1 MREGT
6 KALFF
11 RAAGHDLRQPLQTLA
26 ILVELLRRHAPDDPA
41 LRSLVERQ
49 ESALWSM
56 RATLDGFLD
65 ACRLD
70 SGALAASM
78 HPVALDTLLDG
89 LYEDLHEQAERRA
102 IRLRLGPRR
111 ACVLADGALLLRALT
126 MLLAHVMGVGGARQV
141 LIGCRRRGAG
151 VRVELWFAGSTLD
164 ASRLAAVLR
173 DPDASDGAWPGL
185 ALAVAR
191 RCAESLSTAF
201 EVRSVGAS
209 TMCALTLSRALGGEA
224 PDRA

>member
-49 ESALWSM
+49 EAALWSM
-56 RATLDGFLD
+56 RTTLDGFLD

-70 SGALAASM
+70 SGALVASM

-102 IRLRLGPRR
+102 VRLRLGPRR
-111 ACVLADGALLLRALT
+111 ACVLADGALLRRALA
-126 MLLAHVMGVGGARQV
+126 MVLAHVMAVGGARQV
-141 LIGCRRRGAG
+141 LIGCRRRGPG
-151 VRVELWFAGSTLD
+151 VRVELWCAGSTLD
-164 ASRLAAVLR
+164 AGRLAAALR
-173 DPDASDGAWPGL
+173 DPDTPDGTWPGL

-191 RCAESLSTAF
+191 RCAESLATAF
-201 EVRSVGAS
+201 EVRSVGGS
-209 TMCALTLSRALGGEA
+209 TMCALTLSRAVGGEA
-224 PDRA
+224 STRA

>member
-1 MREGT
+1 M

-49 ESALWSM
+49 ETALWSM
-56 RATLDGFLD
+56 RAMLDGFLD

-78 HPVALDTLLDG
+78 HPVALDSLLDG

-111 ACVLADGALLLRALT
+111 MRVIADGALLLRALT
-126 MLLAHVMGVGGARQV
+126 MLLTHVIAVGGARQA
-141 LIGCRRRGAG
+141 LIGCRRRGRG
-151 VRVELWFAGSTLD
+151 VRVELWCAGGTLD
-164 ASRLAAVLR
+164 AGRLAAALR
-173 DPDASDGAWPGL
+173 DPDAPDGTWPGL

-191 RCAESLSTAF
+191 RCAESLGTAF
-201 EVRSVGAS
+201 EVRSVGGS
-209 TMCALTLSRALGGEA
+209 TMCALTLSRAAGVET
-224 PDRA
+224 PDRT